1 MLVLAPERVHT
12 ADIDNEAVAS
22 ATKEK
27 GERLL
32 EPAVAG
38 VTSILEQMME
48 NQQIDQP
55 PVTFRQEGRMHM
67 ITGDAV

>member
-1 MLVLAPERVHT
+1 
-12 ADIDNEAVAS
+12 
-22 ATKEK
+22 
-27 GERLL
+27 
-32 EPAVAG
+32 VAG
-38 VTSILEQMME
+38 VTRILEQMME